1 MTTLLHYVQTQ
12 FTNYQL
18 SYDKDGCSNI
28 SFLAGDEL
36 NSVEVKIR
44 RLSRRLSR
52 RRTIEIISVE
62 VKIRRLSRRRTISFS
77 FLQLNVPL
85 V

>member
-44 RLSRRLSR
+44 RLSRR
-52 RRTIEIISVE
+52 RTIEIISVE

>member
-44 RLSRRLSR
+44 RLSRR
-52 RRTIEIISVE
+52 
-62 VKIRRLSRRRTISFS
+62 RTISFS